1 MSFDSI
7 LQGVGQYYS
16 HKIETYGPTARGV
29 DWNSPESQAL
39 RFEQLLKLCD
49 CTRPFSINDYGCG
62 YGALVEYMTDRGY
75 TFQYRGF
82 DISDQMIA
90 KARELHREL
99 EHCQFFTDESH
110 LTVAD
115 YTIASG
121 IFNVKLQTS
130 DEEWKVYVLHTL
142 GKIAELSEKGFAF
155 NVLTKY
161 SDRKLMRSDLYYAD
175 PLFLF
180 DYCKRN
186 FSRFVALLHDYP
198 LYEFTILAK
207 K

>member
-1 MSFDSI
+1 MSFNSI
-7 LQGVGQYYS
+7 LDRVREYYS
-16 HKIETYGPTARGV
+16 DKLKTYGATARGV
-29 DWNSPESQAL
+29 DWNSTESQAL
-39 RFEQLLKLCD
+39 RFEQLLKVCD

-90 KARELHREL
+90 KARELHRGL
-99 EHCQFFTDESH
+99 DHCQFFTDESR
-110 LTVAD
+110 LTAAD

-130 DEEWKVYVLHTL
+130 DEEWKAYVLHTL
-142 GKIAELSEKGFAF
+142 GRIAELSEKGFAF
-155 NVLTKY
+155 NILTSY
-161 SDRKLMRSDLYYAD
+161 SDRDRMRPDLYYTD
-175 PLFLF
+175 PCFLF

-186 FSRFVALLHDYP
+186 FSRFVSLLHDYP
-198 LYEFTILAK
+198 LYEFTILVK